1 MYQNKELIEKYVKLL
16 VKVGANIQKGQY
28 VVISAPTSEV
38 EFCEMLVEECY
49 KSGARE
55 VEVEWQNNKL
65 NLLEYKYV
73 SVEDL
78 GNLKEYQ
85 HKKWE
90 FYVKNEPVR
99 IYIESEA
106 PDALKDAD
114 PKKMAEVN
122 KLLRPQIR
130 KYRDLIDDN
139 YQRLIAAVPTKEWA
153 KEVFPS
159 LNEEEAYNKLW
170 EAILYTSR
178 VFKDSDPLEEW
189 DKHDKN
195 LTLRSEKLNSLKLVK
210 LIYKSSNGT
219 DFSLELNPDVKWE
232 GGGEYTKNTRVYFNP
247 NIPSEEI
254 FTSPIKGKI
263 EGKVVSTKPLSYNGN
278 LIEDFYFIF
287 ENGKVKEVHAKKGEE
302 ILKEMVNT
310 DEGSSMLGECAL
322 IPFDSPINN
331 SNILFLNTLFDENAS
346 CHLALGAGFNSLY
359 KDYEKYTLEEL
370 NERGINKSM
379 IHVDFMIGSKDM
391 NIIGID
397 VNGKEHQIF
406 KDGNWAF

>member
-1 MYQNKELIEKYVKLL
+1 MYKNKELIHKYCELL
-16 VKVGANIQKGQY
+16 AKVGANIQKGQY
-28 VVISAPTSEV
+28 VVISGPISEP
-38 EFCEMLVEECY
+38 EFMEILVEECY
-49 KSGARE
+49 KCGARE
-55 VEVEWQNNKL
+55 VEIQWQSSKFEAL
-65 NLLEYKYV
+65 DYKYV
-73 SVEDL
+73 DTKDL
-78 GNLKEYQ
+78 GNLKEWQ

-106 PDALKDAD
+106 PDALKDVD
-114 PKKMAEVN
+114 SKKLAEVG
-122 KLLRPQIR
+122 KSLRPQIR

-139 YQRLIAAVPTKEWA
+139 YQWLIAAVPSKEWA

-159 LNEEEAYNKLW
+159 LNEEDAYNALW
-170 EAILYTSR
+170 EAILSTSR
-178 VFKDSDPLEEW
+178 VYEHSHPIDEW
-189 DKHDKN
+189 EKHDRN
-195 LTLRSEKLNSLKLVK
+195 LTKRSEELNAMKLVK

-232 GGGEYTKNTRVYFNP
+232 GGGEFTKNTKVYFNP

-263 EGKVVSTKPLSYNGN
+263 EGKVVSTKPLSYNGK
-278 LIEDFYFIF
+278 LIENFYFIF
-287 ENGKVKEVHAKKGEE
+287 ENGKVKECHAEKGDDVLHE
-302 ILKEMVNT
+302 IVNT
-310 DEGSSMLGECAL
+310 DEGSKMLGECAL

-331 SNILFLNTLFDENAS
+331 SNILFFNTLFDENAS

-370 NERGINKSM
+370 NEKGINKSL

-391 NIIGID
+391 DIKGID
-397 VNGKEHQIF
+397 VNGKTHQIF